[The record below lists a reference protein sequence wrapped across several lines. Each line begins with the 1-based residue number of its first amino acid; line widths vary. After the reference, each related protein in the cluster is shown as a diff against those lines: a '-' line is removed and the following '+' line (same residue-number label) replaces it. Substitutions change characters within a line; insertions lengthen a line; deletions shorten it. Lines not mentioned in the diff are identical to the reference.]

1 MARENVLI
9 SLAATN
15 RQWKTFVGGHPK
27 RPPCKNQFLLGHPE
41 VTCLQKWF
49 LAKKNENPYPNTL
62 QFRSSYPPIHN
73 AIPPSQIQKR
83 FDQFTMRFC
92 QERCRRYPNAR
103 VVLCSVFSW
112 GRSRS
117 NTPASR
123 RQGRGWRPATTGSTT
138 RSAASARMVVMRW
151 MAESFSTLDYAMCGP
166 LEVGLCSWGRIV
178 AITVSEHY
186 EPPVEIP
193 LLASEPQSQ
202 GPLTAGVVSD
212 GDGGKKGRS

>member
-1 MARENVLI
+1 M
-9 SLAATN
+9 
-15 RQWKTFVGGHPK
+15 K
-27 RPPCKNQFLLGHPE
+27 
-41 VTCLQKWF
+41 
-49 LAKKNENPYPNTL
+49 
-62 QFRSSYPPIHN
+62 IHIQ
-73 AIPPSQIQKR
+73 IPSNLDLVILR
-83 FDQFTMRFC
+83 FTMQFHRHKFKKDLTNSQC
-92 QERCRRYPNAR
+92 DSAKN
-103 VVLCSVFSW
+103 VVVGIPMLESCFVVSGS
-112 GRSRS
+112 
-117 NTPASR
+117 
-123 RQGRGWRPATTGSTT
+123 TTGSTT

>member
-1 MARENVLI
+1 MQFHRHKFKKDLTNSQCDSAKNVVVGIPMLE
-9 SLAATN
+9 SC
-15 RQWKTFVGGHPK
+15 FV
-27 RPPCKNQFLLGHPE
+27 
-41 VTCLQKWF
+41 V
-49 LAKKNENPYPNTL
+49 
-62 QFRSSYPPIHN
+62 S
-73 AIPPSQIQKR
+73 
-83 FDQFTMRFC
+83 
-92 QERCRRYPNAR
+92 
-103 VVLCSVFSW
+103 SW

-151 MAESFSTLDYAMCGP
+151 MAESFLTLDYAMCGP

-178 AITVSEHY
+178 AITVAEHY

-193 LLASEPQSQ
+193 LPASEPQSQ